1 MTQIDTIR
9 NLDENDRDLLKAN
22 LLISYGL
29 YHRAAGILK
38 RQLQKSPE
46 DKGIKDLLIG
56 LFKKNEKYRGS
67 CEISVSLP
75 HQRIRGVS
83 LKGDYCLNSRHLIYK
98 RENPS

>member
-56 LFKKNEKYRGS
+56 LFKKTKNIGEAAKY
-67 CEISVSLP
+67 
-75 HQRIRGVS
+75 Q
-83 LKGDYCLNSRHLIYK
+83 
-98 RENPS
+98 